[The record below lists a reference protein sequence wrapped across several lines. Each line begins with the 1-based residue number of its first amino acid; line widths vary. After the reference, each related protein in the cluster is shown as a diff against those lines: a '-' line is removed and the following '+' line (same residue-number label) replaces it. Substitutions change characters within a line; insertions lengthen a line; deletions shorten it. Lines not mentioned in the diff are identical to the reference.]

1 MLGNSEYGLYSH
13 IGAFVGYLS
22 ILDFV
27 LNNEI
32 VRYVAQF
39 RLQEDESRQENF
51 LGTSLLIYIVIV
63 KIKKN
68 SL

>member
-1 MLGNSEYGLYSH
+1 MLGNSEYGLYSI

-32 VRYVAQF
+32 VCYVAQF
-39 RLQEDESRQENF
+39 RLQEDESGQENF
-51 LGTSLLIYIVIV
+51 LGTSLLTYIVIV
-63 KIKKN
+63 NNKKK
-68 SL
+68 